1 MAVLEQ
7 VEVSKL
13 RVRRRGRAETRQ
25 KPGWQ
30 VPSSLAE
37 AVRAA
42 VAEGAAESQNAFV
55 ERAILRELAEL
66 RRARLYA
73 AYAEAA
79 SDPHFCASMADV
91 TSAFEPAVGDGL
103 KD

>member
-7 VEVSKL
+7 VETTKL
-13 RVRRRGRAETRQ
+13 RVRRRGRLESPQ

-30 VPSSLAE
+30 VPGSLAA

-42 VAEGAAESQNAFV
+42 VADGAAESQNAFV

-73 AYAEAA
+73 SYTEAA
-79 SDPHFCASMADV
+79 SDPHFGASMAEI
-91 TSAFEPAVGDGL
+91 SLAFEPAVADGL